1 MGWKIEVR
9 KSEPIC
15 GRSKTPPC
23 AARRTV
29 RENISSPSQSFMEKT
44 LVLLKPDA
52 VARNVVGEI
61 LARFE
66 RKGLAIVAMRML
78 LITPEL
84 AKRHYAEH
92 VAKPFYP
99 DLERYITGGPTVAL
113 ILEGPEAISVV
124 RTLVGPTNGIVAPP
138 GTIRGDY
145 SLSNQQNLVHASDSP
160 PSAARE
166 IEIFFQTKS

>member
-1 MGWKIEVR
+1 M
-9 KSEPIC
+9 
-15 GRSKTPPC
+15 
-23 AARRTV
+23 
-29 RENISSPSQSFMEKT
+29 ENT
-44 LVLLKPDA
+44 LVLLKPDT

-66 RKGLAIVAMRML
+66 RKGLVITAMKML
-78 LITPEL
+78 TITPEL
-84 AKRHYAEH
+84 ARRHYEEH

-99 DLERYITGGPTVAL
+99 SLESYITGGRTVAL

-145 SLSNQQNLVHASDSP
+145 SLSNQLNLVHASDSP
-160 PSAARE
+160 QSAARE
-166 IEIFFQTKS
+166 ITVFFPEITQT